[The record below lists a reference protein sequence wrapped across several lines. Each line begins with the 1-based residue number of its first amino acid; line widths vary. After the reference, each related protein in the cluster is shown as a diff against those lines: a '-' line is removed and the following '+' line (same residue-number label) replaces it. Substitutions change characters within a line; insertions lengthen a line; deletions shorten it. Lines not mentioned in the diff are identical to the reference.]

1 MKDCLKEQKEVEQHI
16 LLAEI
21 LLSEKTINEYQKDL
35 ADFEGGLQATIDQR
49 HKHLK

>member
-21 LLSEKTINEYQKDL
+21 LLSENTINEYQKER
-35 ADFEGGLQATIDQR
+35 AEFEEGLQATID
-49 HKHLK
+49 